1 MALYLKSKKFDL
13 GAGKDLFVLIH
24 SNDAEDL
31 GVKEGEI
38 LLLGFRDIEL
48 YVKVII
54 TDTEVNEG
62 EVGLYEELTEEYHIP
77 QGRRIL
83 LDIPAPTKSLEAL
96 RKKIS
101 GLKLNEEELLLI
113 MEDIGSRR
121 LKETEVAFFV
131 ATFFSPGFSDD
142 EIVWMTKGMA
152 ESGEILDFKYIKE
165 NKNLVVDKHS
175 IGGTAGKGITP
186 TLVPILAANGLVV
199 PNTSTRAITSPAGT
213 TDILESVM
221 PVSLTKEKVY
231 EIVEKTGACMIWG
244 GSLYLAPADDEI
256 INVERSLRIQ
266 EFQKVLV
273 SIVAK
278 KIAMG
283 VTFVLIDLPY
293 GKGTKIERPDDLEFL
308 AREFEKLFS
317 RFNIKCVTHKRI
329 VKGPDGN
336 GVGPVLE
343 MIECLKV
350 LERDE
355 KRSEVL
361 EDTVVDMAAM
371 IFEANGRAKKG
382 MGKKLALDLLDSGK
396 ALKKFWDIAK
406 AQGAKKEKKS
416 SELKLGHLEHKVKSV
431 KSGTIKNIC
440 TREIVEVARSLGTP
454 KIKEAG
460 IYFEKMPGDR
470 VEKGDVLMTLY
481 ATSKD
486 RMEDGIKAVDLGKLF
501 EI

>member
-1 MALYLKSKKFDL
+1 M
-13 GAGKDLFVLIH
+13 
-24 SNDAEDL
+24 
-31 GVKEGEI
+31 
-38 LLLGFRDIEL
+38 
-48 YVKVII
+48 
-54 TDTEVNEG
+54 
-62 EVGLYEELTEEYHIP
+62 
-77 QGRRIL
+77 
-83 LDIPAPTKSLEAL
+83 
-96 RKKIS
+96 
-101 GLKLNEEELLLI
+101 
-113 MEDIGSRR
+113 
-121 LKETEVAFFV
+121 
-131 ATFFSPGFSDD
+131 
-142 EIVWMTKGMA
+142 
-152 ESGEILDFKYIKE
+152 
-165 NKNLVVDKHS
+165 
-175 IGGTAGKGITP
+175 
-186 TLVPILAANGLVV
+186 
-199 PNTSTRAITSPAGT
+199 
-213 TDILESVM
+213 
-221 PVSLTKEKVY
+221 
-231 EIVEKTGACMIWG
+231 
-244 GSLYLAPADDEI
+244 
-256 INVERSLRIQ
+256 
-266 EFQKVLV
+266 
-273 SIVAK
+273 
-278 KIAMG
+278 
-283 VTFVLIDLPY
+283 
-293 GKGTKIERPDDLEFL
+293 
-308 AREFEKLFS
+308 
-317 RFNIKCVTHKRI
+317 
-329 VKGPDGN
+329 
-336 GVGPVLE
+336 GPVLE

-382 MGKKLALDLLDSGK
+382 WVKTCSRSLDSGK